1 MIISIEF
8 IIIIILLLLLLLLL
22 QTSKLYYRTLLMKK
36 ANYIKTD
43 NLLVINLYYYTGKQN
58 HPLNNSR
65 YSTPNIQ
72 RLSYASIKVT

>member
-1 MIISIEF
+1 
-8 IIIIILLLLLLLLL
+8 
-22 QTSKLYYRTLLMKK
+22 MKK